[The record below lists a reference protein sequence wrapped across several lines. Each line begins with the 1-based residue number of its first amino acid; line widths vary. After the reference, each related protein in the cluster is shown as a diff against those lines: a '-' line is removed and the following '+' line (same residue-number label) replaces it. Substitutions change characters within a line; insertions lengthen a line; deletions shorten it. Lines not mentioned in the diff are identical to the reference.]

1 LLLSLSHRWEEFFFS
16 ILYAIYRS
24 PRCVLEALHS
34 PSDNH
39 QAKLL
44 HIESEMM
51 STLLPVGWL
60 ILDSQQVLVRM
71 EGKIKR
77 EEKVDWLLMDEAMFA
92 TINTRSGKGI
102 NLI

>member
-1 LLLSLSHRWEEFFFS
+1 
-16 ILYAIYRS
+16 
-24 PRCVLEALHS
+24 
-34 PSDNH
+34 
-39 QAKLL
+39 
-44 HIESEMM
+44 MM